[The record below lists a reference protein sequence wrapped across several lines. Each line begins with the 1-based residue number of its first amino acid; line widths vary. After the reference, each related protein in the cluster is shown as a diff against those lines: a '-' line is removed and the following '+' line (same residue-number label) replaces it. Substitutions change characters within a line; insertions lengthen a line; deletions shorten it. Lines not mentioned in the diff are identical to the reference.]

1 MKLVCRGYGE
11 KGALLHNWWERKLIY
26 SLWRIVWRSLKKLN
40 TEPLYDPE
48 ISILGICP
56 EKTLIWK
63 GTCTPLFTAA
73 LFTIA
78 RTWKQPK
85 CPMTGAW
92 TKKMWCTHNG
102 ILLSHWKE
110 WNRVICRDVDGPR
123 VHYTELNKT
132 ERRRQI
138 SYINVCMWNLV
149 KWYRWTYLQGRNRDT
164 NVENRHV
171 AMIGEEKRGMNWES
185 STDTYTLPRVK

>member
-110 WNRVICRDVDGPR
+110 WNIVTCRDMDRPTVY
-123 VHYTELNKT
+123 HTEWSKS
-132 ERRRQI
+132 ERRET
-138 SYINVCMWNLV
+138 STVS
-149 KWYRWTYLQGRNRDT
+149 LQFSCSIVSDSLRAHKPQHARPPCPSPTPGVHPN
-164 NVENRHV
+164 
-171 AMIGEEKRGMNWES
+171 
-185 STDTYTLPRVK
+185 